1 MKQLARVTA
10 TILFTI
16 GLVALMWMFS
26 AAVLLFLVSLV
37 IASAVR
43 PFAQRLI
50 DRGMSRGAAY
60 GLVYFA
66 SFIFF
71 GSLFAVISRG
81 LLTELQRAG
90 DQLLNLYT
98 NITITWPNGQ
108 QWQQTIASELPSR
121 QGLLDYMAGT
131 DGTAVVDSIIG
142 FSSGVFDFL
151 AQLVILLSLST
162 YWAVDQN
169 RFERLWLSLINAKH
183 RQRARTIWRAVELEV
198 GAYIRSEV
206 AQSSLAGIS
215 LGIIF
220 ELIGMPYPTLLALWI
235 AIAWLVPWVGVL
247 LALIPAVAMGML
259 VGLPVALLAGLSTIA
274 VFAML
279 QIWVE
284 PRLYGAN
291 RVSPVLVVL
300 ILMVMAQASGILGM
314 LIAPPLA
321 ATIQILGREL
331 WFNKAIDEQL
341 TATYRNQLQVLRER
355 LVTIQQDEVT
365 AEVAATAQH
374 QSYIRQ
380 IEELMDE
387 TQSVLGSAGMLNRE
401 QA

>member
-16 GLVALMWMFS
+16 GLVVLMWMFS
-26 AAVLLFLVSLV
+26 DAVLLFLVSLV

-50 DRGMSRGAAY
+50 DRGISRGAAY

-90 DQLLNLYT
+90 DQLLSFYT
-98 NITITWPNGQ
+98 NITITWPQGQ

-215 LGIIF
+215 LGIVF

-247 LALIPAVAMGML
+247 LALIPAVAMGLM
-259 VGLPVALLAGLSTIA
+259 VSLPVALLAGLSTIA

-331 WFNKAIDEQL
+331 WFSKAIDDQL
-341 TATYRNQLQVLRER
+341 TDTYRNQLQVLRER
-355 LVTIQQDEVT
+355 LATIQQDEVT

>member
-16 GLVALMWMFS
+16 GLVGLMWMFS

-50 DRGMSRGAAY
+50 DRGLNRGVAY

-81 LLTELQRAG
+81 LLSELQRAG

-98 NITITWPNGQ
+98 RITLSWPQGQ
-108 QWQQTIASELPSR
+108 EWQQTIAGELPSR
-121 QGLLDYMAGT
+121 QELIDYIAGA
-131 DGTAVVDSIIG
+131 DGTSVVNSIVG

-183 RQRARTIWRAVELEV
+183 RQRARTIWRSVELEV
-198 GAYIRSEV
+198 GAYVRSEV

-215 LGIIF
+215 LGIVF
-220 ELIGMPYPTLLALWI
+220 ELIGLPYPTLLALWI

-247 LALIPAVAMGML
+247 LALIPAVA
-259 VGLPVALLAGLSTIA
+259 VGLLVNLPVTLLAGLSTI
-274 VFAML
+274 VIFAIL

-291 RVSPVLVVL
+291 RVSPVLVIL
-300 ILMVMAQASGILGM
+300 ILMLMAQAFGILGM

-331 WFNKAIDEQL
+331 WFSKSSEEQL
-341 TATYRNQLQVLRER
+341 ADTYRNQLHALRER
-355 LVTIQQDEVT
+355 LVTIQTGDIT

-380 IEELMDE
+380 IEGLMDQ
-387 TQSVLGSAGMLNRE
+387 TQAALGSAGMLNSE
-401 QA
+401 QS

>member
-10 TILFTI
+10 TILFTLA
-16 GLVALMWMFS
+16 LVVLMWMFS
-26 AAVLLFLVSLV
+26 DAVLLFLVSLV

-66 SFIFF
+66 SFVFF
-71 GSLFAVISRG
+71 GGLFAVISRG
-81 LLTELQRAG
+81 LLSELQLAG
-90 DQLLNLYT
+90 DQLLNFYT
-98 NITITWPNGQ
+98 RVTLTWPQGQ
-108 QWQQTIASELPSR
+108 EWQQTIASELPSR
-121 QGLLDYMAGT
+121 QALLDYFAGT
-131 DGTAVVDSIIG
+131 DGTAVINSIVG
-142 FSSGVFDFL
+142 FGSGVFDFL

-169 RFERLWLSLINAKH
+169 RFERLWLSLISAKH

-220 ELIGMPYPTLLALWI
+220 ELIGLPYPTLLALWI

-247 LALIPAVAMGML
+247 LALIPAVA
-259 VGLPVALLAGLSTIA
+259 VGLLVNIPVALLAGLSTIA
-274 VFAML
+274 VFAFL

-300 ILMVMAQASGILGM
+300 ILMVMAQAFGILGM

-331 WFNKAIDEQL
+331 WFSKSPEEQL
-341 TATYRNQLQVLRER
+341 ADDYRNQLHTLRQRLATIER
-355 LVTIQQDEVT
+355 DEVT

-380 IEELMDE
+380 IEALMDQ
-387 TQSVLGSAGMLNRE
+387 TQAALGNAGMLNRE
-401 QA
+401 QS